1 VLVGRAPEQAGLG
14 ARIAAAGSGR
24 GSALVITGEPGIGK
38 SALVADVCGRAEGLR
53 RLAVCG
59 MESESEIGFAVLA
72 DLTRGLL
79 DHLGELPPGQAAALS
94 GALGFGSA
102 GALDR
107 LAVYGATLGLLAAAS
122 EREPLLI
129 SVDDAQWV
137 DSATVEA
144 LMFCARRI
152 DADAI
157 VIFLVTRSGTPVVE
171 QATGIEQLELGG
183 LDALAAGE
191 LLCASTGASVSPSV
205 AGQLARA
212 TAGNPLALLES
223 SALLSAAQLT
233 GTALVEEP
241 LAPGSSIERMFW
253 RRLAA
258 LPERCKRALSVAA
271 VSDSG
276 AMRDLLVALRT
287 LGLSVEDLEPAERSG
302 VVVISGERLVFRHP
316 LMRSVAYH
324 AAPAPERRR
333 AHRAMASAVS
343 GPEAP
348 DRCAWHLAAAA
359 VGPDEQT
366 AELLEQAA
374 ARMRQR
380 TGYAAAAHA
389 QERAAQLTPGTEQR
403 AGRLLTAAQDAH
415 LAGKAESARER
426 LQEALGATGDECLRS
441 DIERSRGAVEIW
453 GGNVRTAHRLL
464 VEAADRVEPHDPAR
478 AAGLLVDATIAY
490 GLAGEVESSIAIA
503 ERALSLA
510 RGVGGE
516 TEMLAEA
523 LLGMTL
529 IVDGDAASGCAM
541 MDGALAKAAQLPPS
555 VFTQLAFQSTATV
568 SVWVEEY
575 ERAHGLFDG
584 LITALR
590 SAGAVAPLA
599 HLLASRAD
607 LDFRTGH
614 WPAAHA
620 GALEALDIGRETGQ
634 TSGSGLSC
642 ATLARIEAAQGR
654 EQQARE
660 HAAEA
665 LELTALSGVDLIR
678 TYAAAALGLLE
689 LGLGHPDIAR
699 GHLASA
705 SKFASGHGMAEPGV
719 VHWRVD
725 WVEANIRCGEVA
737 AAKRALAELH
747 AEAERSGRTYA
758 LAGAARC
765 RGLLAADGTFGAH
778 FEEAF
783 AWHERTPTPFP
794 RARTELCL
802 GERLRRSGQR
812 RQARVHL
819 TRAAEGFE
827 ALGASPWQHLA
838 DRELQAS
845 GASARRRRHPG
856 SAEELTARELQVAIV
871 IAEGATNREAGA
883 SLFLSPKTIEFHLGH
898 IYRKLNI
905 RSRSEL
911 TRWMSTN

>member
-1 VLVGRAPEQAGLG
+1 VLVGRAPEQAGLE
-14 ARIAAAGSGR
+14 ARIAAAEGGR
-24 GSALVITGEPGIGK
+24 GNALIITGEPGIGK
-38 SALVADVCGRAEGLR
+38 SALVDDVCERAVGLR

-59 MESESEIGFAVLA
+59 VESESELGFAVLA
-72 DLTRGLL
+72 DLTRDLL
-79 DHLGELPPGQAAALS
+79 DHLGELPRGQAAALS
-94 GALGFGSA
+94 GALGLGPP
-102 GALDR
+102 GAVDR
-107 LAVYGATLGLLAAAS
+107 LAVYAATLALLAAAS
-122 EREPLLI
+122 EQEPLLI
-129 SVDDAQWV
+129 SVDDSQWV

-183 LDALAAGE
+183 LDVLAVGE
-191 LLCASTGASVSPSV
+191 LLCASTGASVSASV
-205 AGQLARA
+205 AGRLARA
-212 TAGNPLALLES
+212 TAGNPLAVLES

-233 GTALVEEP
+233 GTALVQEP

-258 LPERCKRALSVAA
+258 LPERCQRALSVAA

-276 AMRDLLVALRT
+276 AMQEILAALGT
-287 LGLSVEDLEPAERSG
+287 VELSVEDLEPAERGG
-302 VVVISGERLVFRHP
+302 VIVISAERLAFRHP

-324 AAPAPERRR
+324 AAPAPDRRR

-348 DRCAWHLAAAA
+348 DRRAWHLAAAA

-389 QERAAQLTPGTEQR
+389 QERAAQLTPGAEQR
-403 AGRLLTAAQDAH
+403 AGRLLIAAQDAH
-415 LAGKAESARER
+415 LAGRGESARER
-426 LQEALGATGDECLRS
+426 LQEALEGTRDECLRS

-478 AAGLLVDATIAY
+478 AAGLFVDATIACN
-490 GLAGEVESSIAIA
+490 LAGGIKSGIAIA
-503 ERALSLA
+503 RRALSLA

-523 LLGMTL
+523 LLGITL
-529 IVDGDAASGCAM
+529 IFNGDAASGCAM
-541 MDGALAKAAQLPPS
+541 MDGALATASQLPPS
-555 VFTQLAFQSTATV
+555 VFTQLAFQSTGTV

-575 ERAHGLFDG
+575 ERARELFDG

-620 GALEALDIGRETGQ
+620 GALEALDIGSETGQ

-654 EQQARE
+654 ELQARE
-660 HAAEA
+660 HVAEA

-699 GHLASA
+699 EHLASA
-705 SKFASGHGMAEPGV
+705 SKFASEHGMAEPGV

-725 WVEANIRCGEVA
+725 WVEANIRAGEAA
-737 AAKRALAELH
+737 AAKRALAELQ

-758 LAGAARC
+758 LAGTARC
-765 RGLLAADGTFGAH
+765 RGLLAGDDGFQAH

-812 RQARVHL
+812 KQARVHL
-819 TRAAEGFE
+819 SSAAEAFE
-827 ALGASPWQHLA
+827 ALGASPWQRLA

-845 GASARRRRHPG
+845 GASARRRRPD

-883 SLFLSPKTIEFHLGH
+883 ALFLSPKTIEFHLGH

>member
-1 VLVGRAPEQAGLG
+1 VLAGRAPEQAGLE
-14 ARIAAAGSGR
+14 ARIAAAGNGR
-24 GSALVITGEPGIGK
+24 GSALIITGEPGIGK
-38 SALVADVCGRAEGLR
+38 SALVDDACERANGLR

-59 MESESEIGFAVLA
+59 VESESELGFAVLA

-79 DHLGELPPGQAAALS
+79 DHLEELPEGQAAALS
-94 GALGFGSA
+94 GALGLGPA

-129 SVDDAQWV
+129 SVDDAHWV
-137 DSATVEA
+137 DSATIEA

-157 VIFLVTRSGTPVVE
+157 AIFLIARSETPIAE
-171 QATGIEQLELGG
+171 RATGIERLELDG
-183 LDALAAGE
+183 LDALAVGE
-191 LLCASTGASVSPSV
+191 LLHASTGASVSPSV

-212 TAGNPLALLES
+212 TAGNPLAVLES

-233 GTALVEEP
+233 GTAIVEEP

-258 LPERCKRALSVAA
+258 LPERCQRALSVVAA
-271 VSDSG
+271 SDSG
-276 AMRDLLVALRT
+276 ATQELLVALGT
-287 LGLSVEDLEPAERSG
+287 LELSVEDLEPAERGG
-302 VVVISGERLVFRHP
+302 VITISGERLVFRHP

-324 AAPAPERRR
+324 AAPAPDRRG
-333 AHRAMASAVS
+333 AHRAMASTLE
-343 GPEAP
+343 GPEASN
-348 DRCAWHLAAAA
+348 RRAWHLAAAA
-359 VGPDEQT
+359 VGPEEET

-374 ARMRQR
+374 ARMRHR
-380 TGYAAAAHA
+380 AGYAAAGHA
-389 QERAAQLTPGTEQR
+389 QERAARLTPDAEQR
-403 AGRLLTAAQDAH
+403 SRRLLTAAQDAH
-415 LAGKAESARER
+415 LAGRADSARAL
-426 LQEALGATGDECLRS
+426 LQEALEATGDECLRS
-441 DIERSRGAVEIW
+441 DIERSRGAIEIW
-453 GGNVRTAHRLL
+453 GGNVRTAHQLL
-464 VEAADRVEPHDPAR
+464 VDAADRVEPHDPAR
-478 AAGLLVDATIAY
+478 AAGLLVDATISCN
-490 GLAGEVESSIAIA
+490 LAGEIESGIAIA
-503 ERALSLA
+503 RRALSLA
-510 RGVGGE
+510 RGLGGE

-523 LLGMTL
+523 LLGITL
-529 IVDGDAASGCAM
+529 IFDGDAASGYAM
-541 MDGALAKAAQLPPS
+541 MDRALATASQLPPS
-555 VFTQLAFQSTATV
+555 VFTQLAFQSTGAA

-575 ERAHGLFDG
+575 ERARELFDG

-607 LDFRTGH
+607 LDFRTGR

-642 ATLARIEAAQGR
+642 VTLARIEAAQGR
-654 EQQARE
+654 ELQARE
-660 HAAEA
+660 HVAEA

-689 LGLGHPDIAR
+689 LGLGHPDLAR
-699 GHLASA
+699 EHLASA
-705 SKFASGHGMAEPGV
+705 SKFASENGMAEPGI

-725 WVEANIRCGEVA
+725 WVEANIRSGEATA
-737 AAKRALAELH
+737 AERALAELE
-747 AEAERSGRTYA
+747 AEAERSGRTHA

-765 RGLLAADGTFGAH
+765 RGLLAGDEAFGAH

-783 AWHERTPTPFP
+783 AWHERTPTPFQ

-812 RQARVHL
+812 KQARVHL
-819 TRAAEGFE
+819 TRAGEVFE
-827 ALGASPWQHLA
+827 ALGASPWQRLA

-845 GASARRRRHPG
+845 GASARCRQPD
-856 SAEELTARELQVAIV
+856 SAGELTARELQVAIV
-871 IAEGATNREAGA
+871 IAEGASNREAGA
-883 SLFLSPKTIEFHLGH
+883 ALFLSPKTIEFHLSH

-911 TRWMSTN
+911 TRWISKN

>member
-1 VLVGRAPEQAGLG
+1 VLVGRAPEQAGLE
-14 ARIAAAGSGR
+14 ARIAAAGNGR
-24 GSALVITGEPGIGK
+24 GSALIITGEPGIGK
-38 SALVADVCGRAEGLR
+38 SALVDDVCERAEGLR

-79 DHLGELPPGQAAALS
+79 DHLGELPRGQAAALS
-94 GALGFGSA
+94 GALGLGPP
-102 GALDR
+102 GAVDR
-107 LAVYGATLGLLAAAS
+107 LAVYAATLGLLAAAS
-122 EREPLLI
+122 EQAPLLI

-152 DADAI
+152 AADAI

-183 LDALAAGE
+183 LDVLAVGE

-205 AGQLARA
+205 AGRLARA

-223 SALLSAAQLT
+223 SALLSAAQLA

-241 LAPGSSIERMFW
+241 LAPGSTIERMFW

-258 LPERCKRALSVAA
+258 LPERCQRALSVAA

-276 AMRDLLVALRT
+276 AMQEILAALGT
-287 LGLSVEDLEPAERSG
+287 VELSVEDLEPAERGG
-302 VVVISGERLVFRHP
+302 VIVISGERLVFRHP

-324 AAPAPERRR
+324 AAPAPDRRS

-343 GPEAP
+343 GSEAP

-359 VGPDEQT
+359 VGPEEQT

-380 TGYAAAAHA
+380 TGYTAAAHA
-389 QERAAQLTPGTEQR
+389 QERAAQLTPAAEQR
-403 AGRLLTAAQDAH
+403 ARRLLTAAQDAH
-415 LAGKAESARER
+415 LAGRAQSATEL
-426 LQEALGATGDECLRS
+426 LQQALEATSDECLRS

-464 VEAADRVEPHDPAR
+464 VEAADRVEPQDPAR
-478 AAGLLVDATIAY
+478 AAGLLVDATISC
-490 GLAGEVESSIAIA
+490 GLAGEIESGIAIA
-503 ERALSLA
+503 RRALSLA

-523 LLGMTL
+523 LLGITL
-529 IVDGDAASGCAM
+529 IFHGDAASGCAM

-555 VFTQLAFQSTATV
+555 LFTQLAFQSTATV

-575 ERAHGLFDG
+575 ERARELFDG

-642 ATLARIEAAQGR
+642 VTLARIEAAQGR
-654 EQQARE
+654 EPQARE
-660 HAAEA
+660 HVAQA

-689 LGLGHPDIAR
+689 LGLGHPEIAR

-705 SKFASGHGMAEPGV
+705 SEFASEHGMAEPGV

-725 WVEANIRCGEVA
+725 WVEANIRCGETA
-737 AAKRALAELH
+737 AAKTALAELE
-747 AEAERSGRTYA
+747 AEAERSGRTYV

-765 RGLLAADGTFGAH
+765 RGLLAGDDGFQAH

-783 AWHERTPTPFP
+783 AWHERTPTPFQ

-812 RQARVHL
+812 KQARVHL
-819 TRAAEGFE
+819 TRAAEVFE
-827 ALGASPWQHLA
+827 ALGASPWQRLA
-838 DRELQAS
+838 ERELQAS
-845 GASARRRRHPG
+845 GASARRRRPD

-871 IAEGATNREAGA
+871 IAEGMTNREAGA
-883 SLFLSPKTIEFHLGH
+883 VLFLSPKTIEFHLGH

-911 TRWMSTN
+911 TRWMSKN